1 MIAVLL
7 PQVPP
12 VPPIPPIPQTPGPII
27 VDTGMVPPWITLPPG
42 IVALISLG
50 FFAAT
55 AFVLYPLMRA
65 ISRRIEGRSQA
76 ADPALL
82 AELDQLRHRVADL
95 ESMQQRMAE
104 LEERVD
110 FSERLLSQQRDANRL
125 PGAR

>member
-1 MIAVLL
+1 MLVL
-7 PQVPP
+7 PQGLPPLPP
-12 VPPIPPIPQTPGPII
+12 VPPIPQTPGPII
-27 VDTGMVPPWITLPPG
+27 VDTGMVPPWMTLPPA
-42 IVALISLG
+42 VTALISLG

-65 ISRRIEGRSQA
+65 IARRIEGRAQV

-95 ESMQQRMAE
+95 ESMQHRMAE

>member
-1 MIAVLL
+1 MSLL
-7 PQVPP
+7 LQALPP
-12 VPPIPPIPQTPGPII
+12 LPPLPPTPEPTVILQGPGIL
-27 VDTGMVPPWITLPPG
+27 PPWMTLPPG
-42 IVALISLG
+42 ITALISLG

-55 AFVLYPLMRA
+55 AVVLYPLMRA
-65 ISRRIEGRSQA
+65 IARRIEGRSQA

-82 AELDQLRHRVADL
+82 AELDQLRNRVADL
-95 ESMQQRMAE
+95 ESMQHRMAE